1 MEYPINISADSV
13 RFADETM
20 WVGLTDGRV
29 IGVPLT
35 WFPRLAKAS
44 ENDRNQFTLSPFGIH
59 WETLDEDI
67 SIAGLLAGRG
77 DLGKVGKVA

>member
-1 MEYPINISADSV
+1 MEHGTNISAASV
-13 RFADETM
+13 RFEDATI

-44 ENDRNQFTLSPFGIH
+44 ENDRAQFTISPFGIH

>member
-35 WFPRLAKAS
+35 WFPRIAKAS
-44 ENDRNQFTLSPFGIH
+44 EDDRAQFTLSPFGIH
-59 WETLDEDI
+59 WETLGEDI

-77 DLGKVGKVA
+77 DMGKVGKVA